1 VISPEKLARLARVY
15 DDEIVP
21 SYAGRLAGLL
31 IKQLGAK
38 PLRDSRHVVEIG
50 CATGHLTRELAAA
63 MTTPGA
69 RVTAIDERDPFIAE
83 ARARPLAGSGAHVE
97 FQRAELDALPIANG
111 EADVALSNLVI
122 AESALSSGAAGAA
135 PLLAELRRV
144 LAPRGRVVV
153 GAPLRGT
160 WSELLDL
167 LRDVL
172 REGHKTA
179 GLSALDRYASAFPDG
194 AAATEWLR
202 AAGFV
207 DVELV
212 VDRWQILFKSAREF
226 FFAPLIELGP
236 LSQWKQLAGR
246 GPDMQDAFFFTKEAI
261 DSYFKGRPFAVTVV
275 AAAVSG
281 RNPG

>member
-1 VISPEKLARLARVY
+1 VSGSDKLTRLARVY

-21 SYAGRLAGLL
+21 SYAGRFGALL
-31 IKQLGAK
+31 LQQIAA
-38 PLRDSRHVVEIG
+38 PLRDARQVVEVG
-50 CATGHLTRELAAA
+50 CATGHLTRDAAA
-63 MTTPGA
+63 AIATPGA
-69 RVTAIDERDPFIAE
+69 RLTAIDEREPFIVE
-83 ARARPLAGSGAHVE
+83 ARARPFTGGGARVE

-122 AESALSSGAAGAA
+122 AETALRDGPAGAA
-135 PLLAELRRV
+135 TLLAELRRV
-144 LAPRGRVVV
+144 LAPRARVAVS
-153 GAPLRGT
+153 APLRGT

-172 REGHKTA
+172 REGHKP
-179 GLSALDRYASAFPDG
+179 GALAAVDRYAAAFPDG
-194 AAATEWLR
+194 AAVMDWLR
-202 AAGFV
+202 AAGFLN
-207 DVELV
+207 VELV
-212 VDRWQILFKSAREF
+212 IDRWQILFKSAREF